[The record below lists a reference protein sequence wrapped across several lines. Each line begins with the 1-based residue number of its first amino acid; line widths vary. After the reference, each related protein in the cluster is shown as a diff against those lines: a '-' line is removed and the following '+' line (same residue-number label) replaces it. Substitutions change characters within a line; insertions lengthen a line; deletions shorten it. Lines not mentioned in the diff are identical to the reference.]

1 MLPTESLLLQEV
13 HEGDEMTDELE
24 VQIRGWFCNSGN
36 EVDKD
41 ELVDVLLQL
50 LERIRVLEE
59 EEK

>member
-1 MLPTESLLLQEV
+1 V